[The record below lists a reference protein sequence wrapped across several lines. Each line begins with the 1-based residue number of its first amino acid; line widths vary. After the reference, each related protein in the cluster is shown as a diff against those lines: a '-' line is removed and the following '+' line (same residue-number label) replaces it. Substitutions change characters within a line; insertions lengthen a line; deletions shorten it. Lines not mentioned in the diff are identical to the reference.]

1 MRSSYCL
8 AACVVDEVESCC
20 RVEEEEEER
29 DGQMMIIEIA
39 HGSVGGCIHHL

>member
-20 RVEEEEEER
+20 RVEEEEER